1 MAKPRTRKEE
11 PIVDEEDIALIVS
24 EWTGIPLTQLTEE
37 ESRRLLRM
45 EEEIHKRIINQEEAV
60 TVVAKAIRRARSG
73 LKDPKRPIGSFL
85 FWGLLGLERLN

>member
-1 MAKPRTRKEE
+1 
-11 PIVDEEDIALIVS
+11 
-24 EWTGIPLTQLTEE
+24 
-37 ESRRLLRM
+37 M

-85 FWGLLGLERLN
+85 LGPTGLKD